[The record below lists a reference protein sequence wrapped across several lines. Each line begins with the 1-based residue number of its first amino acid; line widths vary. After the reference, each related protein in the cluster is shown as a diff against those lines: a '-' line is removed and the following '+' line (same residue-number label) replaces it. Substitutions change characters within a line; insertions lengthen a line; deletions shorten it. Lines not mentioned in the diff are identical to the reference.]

1 MTARE
6 RRHCLCLNNVGPTLP
21 KLTHPSFRLLE
32 LRSGLNI
39 HREGNRCISSPVRA
53 GRIWLSQ
60 PEKWS
65 AVKTYSGCV
74 EEICVRLDPLKL
86 LAVLGALLDEP
97 VTMQLVCEL
106 AECLPV
112 FVVPG
117 R

>member
-1 MTARE
+1 M
-6 RRHCLCLNNVGPTLP
+6 GPKLP
-21 KLTHPSFRLLE
+21 KLNHPSFRRLE

-39 HREGNRCISSPVRA
+39 HREGNRCISFPVQA

-65 AVKTYSGCV
+65 AVKTYSGRV

-86 LAVLGALLDEP
+86 LAVLGAFLDEP
-97 VTMQLVCEL
+97 VTMKLVCKL

-112 FVVPG
+112 FEVPW